1 MNDIYDEDKARVQA
15 AFKQLKPTC
24 VALLGKSLLSPAS
37 TPTVLSLL
45 STLQDTLTPLLRTPN
60 VLTPS
65 LISYVF
71 FPLSTILRRNPSSA
85 IPDQVLE
92 RVLRCLSLLWEE
104 WYWSCEP
111 AAGEWEQCWMLAG
124 SVLLGLGDEKGDKG
138 KGRARDEETKD
149 AAVRLLLALLRAR
162 NADESRHDP
171 TATERAAELRTLALS
186 KHLPLLG
193 QTLSSLLDTSLSP
206 YGPFQ
211 VHSLELLRVL
221 LNQYFEASH
230 VPSFLPGV
238 VSSCCK
244 VALGREKSAHQRGQ
258 VVKLALDVL
267 GQAVVEGIGDDV
279 CRAAGL
285 IQTVSSLDDLLDL
298 ATPGF
303 ENPTNGTTQPNDKQ
317 RRFFTVPRSQA
328 WYRATCSQ
336 LLIALNGLNGL
347 LSHPSVHALEGL
359 ATLHALL
366 LNDCSESLRD
376 IVPLMISTLLS
387 LSLSPYPDVSNPAK
401 HSLIKSLSTSTIA
414 VSHLLR
420 ITTSNLSA
428 LPRYIPSGLDVQI
441 QTASRQITAA
451 AQLAFQPELSHLADG
466 VAQLLGPNG
475 GIEKWGLSLLYAL
488 HFVLPAV
495 APYTNTSK
503 LLESIAGDLPQFP
516 AFELRNVSSHETM
529 RSLEGLFR
537 SLGCAGGEEGLFAVE
552 WFVDVGRRR
561 TAVGVAGLWVAARL
575 LEGIAGVTLGTE
587 TNEEKPGK
595 RLSKFCKWL
604 ARGVAELWDADDDEE
619 ENVPSPTTD
628 EDAILP
634 IERTSGINQIQ
645 KLLDFRNDSR
655 DGRSHTPRNTKL
667 SIQPIHASLSLQLL
681 ALSSQVLTSN
691 FRALF
696 LQVLYPILHSLVSP
710 IPTVSA
716 TGMCCLQV
724 IAHSTSYASPAN
736 MLLSNF
742 DYALDAVSH
751 RLTRTRLDLQ
761 ATSVLIVLVRV
772 VGKDVVEKA
781 GDVIEEC
788 FDRLDEFHGYSV
800 LVEGLMSVLAEVISV
815 LESEEVPATA
825 REPRKFDDEEPLD
838 FAAFVHWYEHMNDP
852 PPPPVI
858 EDFGPTPQE
867 PWTNP
872 EKEDEKPPEVEEP
885 EPTPSQALGEEI
897 VAKSM
902 YFLTHGSPL
911 IRARVLH
918 MLCDATPLLRER
930 DLLPYVHSAWP
941 YILNRLEDPE
951 PFVQLEAANFVCAL
965 VDHAGEF
972 MSGRIWDDVWP
983 RFRKLLLKL
992 ASADTSTAMARRL
1005 NGAIGTESAYSTSH
1019 KLYRAVLMTMR
1030 EAVTHVRM
1038 RDQQGWEVGLLCRRF
1053 LRRETQAELQ
1063 GLARELFVALGK
1075 KNRDAVWLMLIGT
1088 VGGKLLPEGSQVNLP
1103 RWLREPKWDIAD
1115 NVRIILE
1122 SI

>member
-1 MNDIYDEDKARVQA
+1 MSDIHDEDKARVQE
-15 AFKQLKPTC
+15 AFRELKPTC

-45 STLQDTLTPLLRTPN
+45 STLQDTLTTLLHTPHI
-60 VLTPS
+60 LTPS

-92 RVLRCLSLLWEE
+92 RVLRCVSLLWEE
-104 WYWSCEP
+104 WYWVCEP
-111 AAGEWEQCWMLAG
+111 TAGEWEQCWMLGG
-124 SVLLGLGDEKGDKG
+124 SVLLGLGDEKGEKG
-138 KGRARDEETKD
+138 KGRARDDETKD
-149 AAVRLLLALLRAR
+149 AAVRLLLALLRER
-162 NADESRHDP
+162 DLDTSRHD
-171 TATERAAELRTLALS
+171 TTTTERAAEFRSLALS

-206 YGPFQ
+206 FALLQ

-221 LNQYFEASH
+221 LTQYFDASH

-244 VALGREKSAHQRGQ
+244 VALGRAKTAHQRGE
-258 VVKLALDVL
+258 VVQLALGTL
-267 GQAVVEGIGDDV
+267 GQAVFRGIGDDA

-285 IQTVSSLDDLLDL
+285 IRSVSSLDDLLDL
-298 ATPGF
+298 VNSEEGKLTDGAPLPEDT
-303 ENPTNGTTQPNDKQ
+303 Q

-328 WYRATCSQ
+328 WYRATSSQ
-336 LLIALNGLNGL
+336 LLIALNSLNPL

-359 ATLHALL
+359 ASLHALL
-366 LNDCSESLRD
+366 LDGCSESLPD

-387 LSLSPYPDVSNPAK
+387 LSVSPYPDVSDPAK
-401 HSLIKSLSTSTIA
+401 RALIKSLSTSTVA

-420 ITTSNLSA
+420 ITSSNLSS
-428 LPRYIPSGLDVQI
+428 LPRYIPSGMDSQI

-451 AQLAFQPELSHLADG
+451 AQLALQPELIHLANG

-475 GIEKWGLSLLYAL
+475 GIEKWGLSLLHAL
-488 HFVLPAV
+488 QFVLPAV
-495 APYTNTSK
+495 APYTNTSR
-503 LLESIAGDLPQFP
+503 LLESTAGDLPQFP
-516 AFELRNVSSHETM
+516 EFELRNVSSHQTI
-529 RSLEGLFR
+529 RSLEELFR
-537 SLGCAGGEEGLFAVE
+537 SLGRAGGEEGLFAVE
-552 WFVDVGRRR
+552 WFVAVGKRR
-561 TAVGVAGLWVAARL
+561 TAVGVAGLWLAGRL
-575 LEGIAGVTLGTE
+575 LEGIAGVQLGSE
-587 TNEEKPGK
+587 TGEAKPGK

-604 ARGVAELWDADDDEE
+604 ARGVAELWDTDADEDEE
-619 ENVPSPTTD
+619 GVPPTTTE
-628 EDAILP
+628 EDALLP
-634 IERTSGINQIQ
+634 IERRSGINQIQ

-655 DGRSHTPRNTKL
+655 EGSKPSRNAKH
-667 SIQPIHASLSLQLL
+667 SVQPIHASLSLQLL
-681 ALSSQVLTSN
+681 ALASQVLTSG

-696 LQVLYPILHSLVSP
+696 LQVLYPVLHSLVSAM
-710 IPTVSA
+710 PTVSA
-716 TGMCCLQV
+716 TSMCTLQV

-800 LVEGLMSVLAEVISV
+800 LVEGLMSVLGEVISV
-815 LESEEVPATA
+815 LESEAAPAAEQTTS
-825 REPRKFDDEEPLD
+825 PDDEEPRD
-838 FAAFVHWYEHMNDP
+838 FAAFVHWYQHQDDP
-852 PPPPVI
+852 AAAPET

-872 EKEDEKPPEVEEP
+872 EKEDEKPPEDEEIQASP
-885 EPTPSQALGEEI
+885 AQALGKEI

-918 MLCDATPLLRER
+918 MLCDATSLLREG

-941 YILNRLEDPE
+941 YILNRLEDAE
-951 PFVQLEAANFVCAL
+951 PFVQLEAATLVGAL
-965 VDHAGEF
+965 VRRAEEF

-983 RFRKLLLKL
+983 RFGRLLRRL
-992 ASADTSTAMARRL
+992 AAADTSSAMARRL
-1005 NGAIGTESAYSTSH
+1005 NGAVGTDSAYSTSH
-1019 KLYRAVLMTMR
+1019 RLYRAILRTLR
-1030 EAVTHVRM
+1030 GAVVHVRV
-1038 RDQQGWEVGLLCRRF
+1038 RDPQGWEVGLLCRRF
-1053 LRRETQAELQ
+1053 LRRETQPELQ
-1063 GLARELFVALGK
+1063 ALARELFVALGR
-1075 KNRDAVWLMLIGT
+1075 KNADAVWLLLVGT
-1088 VGGKLLPEGSQVNLP
+1088 VGGDGLP
-1103 RWLREPKWDIAD
+1103 RWLWEPKWAMAE
-1115 NVRIILE
+1115 NVRSILQ